1 MKNNKG
7 IRLACLCLT
16 VIFMF
21 LAMPISAF
29 AISNIGSTDVYDD
42 LLAMGSDLSVY
53 RGSDEVNTPKIIEF
67 LEYGFDQNGN
77 QSDYG
82 IYLYVYNPSKEDV
95 DIGSKYN
102 TIQISTTSSAGNV
115 TSYKKYQLQFVSKST
130 NKDGAGLENL
140 YYKFKVDLGSSFLGN
155 LDKSERIY
163 NVADLEL
170 QYNEPN
176 PRKSNISATYV
187 CTGFQP
193 NHWRDLET
201 GKLME
206 TSSFYCQVLELDTIE
221 IDLHPATWKTTSS
234 DKGSHY
240 QYEVSSVYFSIP
252 DYYLE
257 KYGDI
262 SDEDFK
268 GLAAVDGVWYE
279 YKINGIVSDS
289 EELVNTA
296 QNYLGVSIKDNI
308 MTEKRLM
315 GPFASDDYLLSS
327 FCSGTFNRCYYS
339 NTVPFGFAFLDG
351 NTLTSS
357 LFYFNRLYAVNLAG
371 FDKIHLL
378 NSSNISFGNRIN
390 RIPGITNVFYS
401 DFSKAPLLVST
412 EDLMNSIFGSSSGP
426 YFLDR
431 VDEGRKIGL
440 NEYHIEVDDA
450 SLNGKIAAYAT
461 KDTKIGNWLSGKGW
475 IDKSE
480 DAQGY
485 DDIRP
490 IVMLD
495 PSDVSGSRKDVSKDL
510 FVCEEDVKALSSY
523 VNRQDG
529 RTTYLMRFAVTDYY
543 CAKINVT
550 SNDGAKYSGT
560 HYYFEKTIFH
570 NFDVLSFT
578 FKDEFG
584 KYTTVPVSSRPITI
598 VGNVTMNPS
607 DVTTEIPT
615 WLKLLI
621 LIVGVAVIVLV
632 VVFLYRYL
640 NKRGGK
646 KNGARKYKVKP
657 KKARRSGK
665 SSYYRRRKG
674 GGSKR

>member
-1 MKNNKG
+1 MKKTKFL
-7 IRLACLCLT
+7 RAACLCFA
-16 VIFMF
+16 VIFIF
-21 LAMPISAF
+21 LAMPLSAS
-29 AISNIGSTDVYDD
+29 AISNIDNTGVYKD
-42 LLAMGSDLSVY
+42 LQTMGVDLSLY
-53 RGSDEVNTPKIIEF
+53 KPSDELDSPKIMQF
-67 LEYGFDQNGN
+67 LEYAFDQNGN
-77 QSDYG
+77 QSDFG
-82 IYLYVYNPSKEDV
+82 IYLYVYNPSKDSV
-95 DIGSKYN
+95 VTGSQFN
-102 TIQISTTSSAGNV
+102 TVQIVTKSSMGTV
-115 TSYKKYQLQFVSKST
+115 TSNKKYKLKFISSST
-130 NKDGAGLENL
+130 DDDGEGLGGL
-140 YYKFKVDLGSSFLGN
+140 YYKFKVDTDSLFLTN
-155 LDKSERIY
+155 LSGDKRVY
-163 NVADLEL
+163 DVVDLEL

-193 NHWRDLET
+193 NHWRDPDT

-206 TSSFYCQVLELDTIE
+206 TSSFYCQVVELDTIE

-257 KYGDI
+257 KYGDMA
-262 SDEDFK
+262 DEDFK

-296 QNYLGVSIKDNI
+296 QNYLGVSIKDNS

-315 GPFASDDYLLSS
+315 GPFASDAYLLSS

-378 NSSNISFGNRIN
+378 NSSNNSFGDRVN

-440 NEYHIEVDDA
+440 NEYHIEVEDA

-480 DAQGY
+480 DAPGY

-495 PSDVSGSRKDVSKDL
+495 PSDVSGSREDISKDL

-543 CAKINVT
+543 CAEINVT

-578 FKDEFG
+578 FKNEFG

-607 DVTTEIPT
+607 DVTTVIPT

-621 LIVGVAVIVLV
+621 LIFGVAVIVLV
-632 VVFLYRYL
+632 VVFLYSYL

-646 KNGARKYKVKP
+646 KNGARKYNPKP